1 MTVLDTLNFVAFN
14 PLQNNNPIAIRR
26 RKLIAKIDE
35 QIQLAAN
42 KDYTPMQHKWVTDE
56 HGNQRKVEVPKRVKR
71 WWTAS
76 VDGKINLVVRY
87 GSKPLEFAKGK
98 NAIELA
104 TEAEVADVL
113 AKVREAAELGELDA
127 LIEKQSQFGR
137 RVKKEQVKKRTE
149 ERVGFSMFFVLQ
161 CATSEC
167 VNY

>member
-1 MTVLDTLNFVAFN
+1 M
-14 PLQNNNPIAIRR
+14 
-26 RKLIAKIDE
+26 
-35 QIQLAAN
+35 
-42 KDYTPMQHKWVTDE
+42 
-56 HGNQRKVEVPKRVKR
+56 
-71 WWTAS
+71 WTAS

-161 CATSEC
+161 CVTNDC